1 MNRFFVGFLLVPAL
15 AGAPAVAQR
24 PTAVP
29 TLTLTSSAFE
39 DGGIIPNKYTQ
50 NSSSPVSP
58 PLQWTYVPRGTI
70 SFALVLDNMDT
81 ALKKT
86 TTEDLQW
93 MIFNIPGGS
102 TSLPEAEPDQPQLPG
117 GAVQGKN
124 AHGIPGFLAPGAAV
138 AGPYHH
144 YLFQLYAL
152 DTNLS
157 LGPDATRD
165 DLLKA
170 MDGHVLGKGVLE
182 GRFHR

>member
-1 MNRFFVGFLLVPAL
+1 V
-15 AGAPAVAQR
+15 
-24 PTAVP
+24 
-29 TLTLTSSAFE
+29 
-39 DGGIIPNKYTQ
+39 
-50 NSSSPVSP
+50 
-58 PLQWTYVPRGTI
+58 
-70 SFALVLDNMDT
+70 SFALIIDNMDT

-93 MIFNIPGGS
+93 MIFNIPGSS
-102 TSLPEAEPDQPQLPG
+102 TFLPEGVPNRAQLPDG
-117 GAVQGKN
+117 TIQGKN
-124 AHGIPGFLAPGAAV
+124 AHGITGFLAPGAAA

-152 DTNLS
+152 DSRLS